1 VRQGG
6 GDGVSIVVALPA
18 SPAEGLV
25 GLSGQPVKDTADTQQ
40 PWLPHPR
47 PPQYPEQASD
57 DVTAVTTGTRHEEA
71 GPWARVVARPSVAPS
86 ASILV
91 FLDLQ
96 TGTAGSLFEAHH
108 ADRADLRTLG
118 VVRSAEAATCQ
129 ERGEG

>member
-1 VRQGG
+1 
-6 GDGVSIVVALPA
+6 
-18 SPAEGLV
+18 
-25 GLSGQPVKDTADTQQ
+25 
-40 PWLPHPR
+40 
-47 PPQYPEQASD
+47 
-57 DVTAVTTGTRHEEA
+57 
-71 GPWARVVARPSVAPS
+71 VVARPSVAPS